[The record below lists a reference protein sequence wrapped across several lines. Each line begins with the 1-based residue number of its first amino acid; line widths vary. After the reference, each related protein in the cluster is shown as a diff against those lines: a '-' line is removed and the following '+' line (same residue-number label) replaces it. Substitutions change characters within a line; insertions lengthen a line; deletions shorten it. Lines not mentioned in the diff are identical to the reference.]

1 MLSSMRQVLFGT
13 AMAVMVA
20 APSVQAETLGDALV
34 QAYRNSNLLEQ
45 NRALLRAADEG
56 VAQSVA
62 ALRPTLEF
70 LASSSYYNNEMRTQ
84 NRYIGSPD
92 GISSTVSL
100 TSSLTLYDGGAGRLG
115 VEASRETVLA
125 VREALVGVEQN
136 VLLGAVNAYMG
147 LRLSQDIVA
156 LREGSVRVLTR
167 ELDAAK
173 DRFDLGE
180 ITRTDVALA
189 EARLAAARAQLAAA
203 EGEVRVGRES
213 YNLAVGKMPSN
224 LSNPP
229 RPPVTAKSVDEA
241 KRIARSQHFSIKRAQ
256 HELAASELNLARAK
270 AAMGPGVG
278 ARASVGY
285 DDTGLVDRTVSLSL
299 SQKIY
304 GGGGPSAQVRA
315 AMANR
320 DANRAALQYAV
331 ATVEQ
336 AVGEAWA
343 RRAVAAASIEASD
356 RQITAARAAYE
367 GVREEAKLG
376 ARTTLDVLNA
386 EQELL
391 SAQASRLEAVTSEY
405 VANYSLLAAMG
416 YLTVNH
422 LKLGIPT
429 YDVSAYYNAV
439 KDAPAYSA
447 QGKRLDRI
455 MQTIGRGQ

>member
-1 MLSSMRQVLFGT
+1 MLSRMRQALFGT
-13 AMAVMVA
+13 VVVFLA
-20 APSVQAETLGDALV
+20 ATPVVQAETLGDALV

-62 ALRPTLEF
+62 ALRPTLDF
-70 LASSSYYNNEMRTQ
+70 VANATYYNNEMRQ
-84 NRYIGSPD
+84 LNRYIGSPD
-92 GISSTVSL
+92 GVTSTVNLS
-100 TSSLTLYDGGAGRLG
+100 SSLTLYDGGSGKMA
-115 VEASRETVLA
+115 VDASRETVLS
-125 VREALVGVEQN
+125 VRQALVGVEHQ

-156 LREGSVRVLTR
+156 LRQGSVRVLTR
-167 ELDAAK
+167 ELDAAR

-203 EGEVRVGRES
+203 EGEVGVGRES
-213 YNLAVGKMPSN
+213 YNLAIGKMPGT

-229 RPPVTAKSVDEA
+229 RPPVTAKTLAEA
-241 KRIARSQHFSIKRAQ
+241 KSIARAQHYAIKRAQ
-256 HELAASELNLARAK
+256 HELTASELNVARAK
-270 AAMGPGVG
+270 AALGPGVG
-278 ARASVGY
+278 ARASLGY
-285 DDTGLVDRTVSLSL
+285 SDSGLVDRSVTLSL
-299 SQKIY
+299 AQPIY
-304 GGGGPSAQVRA
+304 SGGGASARVRA

-320 DANRAALQYAV
+320 DAARASLQYAV
-331 ATVEQ
+331 ATVDQ

-343 RRAVAAASIEASD
+343 RRAVAGASITASD

-367 GVREEAKLG
+367 GVREEATLG

-391 SAQASRLEAVTSEY
+391 NAEAGRLEAVTAEY

-416 YLTVNH
+416 YLTVDH

-429 YDVSAYYNAV
+429 YDVTGYYNAV
-439 KDAPAYSA
+439 KDAPAVSA
-447 QGKRLDRI
+447 QGKRLDQI
-455 MQTIGRGQ
+455 MKTIGRNQ